1 MKDAVDFYQLDVFT
15 ARAGGGNPLGVVIGA
30 DDWSAERMQSLAT
43 WLNLVE
49 TTFILPPDEAQASYR
64 VRMFTPYKEIQYAG
78 HPSVGTAFVALTAG
92 YTQAKDGFVTQSCG
106 VGLVPLKVEQDNDK
120 PVVYVRAPKASIVEQ
135 GDSANAKV
143 HEFAPDVAFGTL
155 GAALVDGGRRW
166 WIVEFES
173 EDALRAHQP
182 NHDKIAELGKAT
194 DTLGICGFARS
205 DSDDYQL
212 VTRAWACAVGIK
224 EDPASGAANGLIAA
238 SIVLREPENPLK
250 QGYRVSQGREIGH
263 NAHLDVRFEDGDVWV
278 GGQVQLV
285 VQGRLQWP
293 KEG

>member
-1 MKDAVDFYQLDVFT
+1 MNNTVKFWQLDVFT
-15 ARAGGGNPLGVVIGA
+15 TRAGGGNPLGVVIGA

-49 TTFILPPDEAQASYR
+49 TTFVLSPEEEGADYR
-64 VRMFTPYKEIQYAG
+64 VRMFTPHKEIPYAG
-78 HPSVGTAFVALTAG
+78 HPSVGTAYVAVTSDFAKPQNG
-92 YTQAKDGFVTQSCG
+92 QITQQCG
-106 VGLVPLKVEQDNDK
+106 VGLVPLKVEQADDK
-120 PVVYVRAPKASIVEQ
+120 PIVYVRAPDASILET
-135 GDSANAKV
+135 GDSANRKV
-143 HEFAPDVAFGTL
+143 HEYADDIAFGTL

-166 WIVEFES
+166 WAVEFANEA
-173 EDALRAHQP
+173 ALRAYQP
-182 NHDKIAELGKAT
+182 NHERIADLGKAT

-238 SIVLREPENPLK
+238 SIVQRESESPLK

-263 NAHLDVRFEDGDVWV
+263 NASLDVRFDDDGNIWV
-278 GGQVQLV
+278 GGQVQEVISGELC
-285 VQGRLQWP
+285 WP
-293 KEG
+293 K